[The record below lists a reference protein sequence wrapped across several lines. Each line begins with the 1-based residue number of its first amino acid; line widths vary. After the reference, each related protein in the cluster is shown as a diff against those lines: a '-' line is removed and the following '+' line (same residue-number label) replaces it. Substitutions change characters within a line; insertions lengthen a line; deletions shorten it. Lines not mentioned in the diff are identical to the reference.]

1 VRWSSPSA
9 RFILFLI
16 TNMTSQLDNTANLI
30 RQFVQST
37 VERLPEPAQGVVRAP
52 LAQKAAALVVALS
65 AVRAANQC
73 LGRWAADN
81 WQSAKPWRTERELVL
96 ITGGCGGIGR
106 HIMEDLARTGVR
118 VVILD
123 VVEPKFKLREFSTLC
138 LVSIWQC

>member
-1 VRWSSPSA
+1 
-9 RFILFLI
+9 
-16 TNMTSQLDNTANLI
+16 MTSQLDNTANLI

-52 LAQKAAALVVALS
+52 LAQKAAALVLALS

-106 HIMEDLARTGVR
+106 QIMEDLARTGVR

-138 LVSIWQC
+138 LLSIWQC